1 MTDVPS
7 NPSPSEDARA
17 SECLPGMPAA
27 FDTLRKALQDDPDY
41 AWGWHCNIA
50 MAFYDVGGD
59 HAMANKAAHLFMQRT
74 FGVTTVEPGSKK
86 P

>member
-1 MTDVPS
+1 MTEEPVGDGDPS
-7 NPSPSEDARA
+7 AAMNETAR
-17 SECLPGMPAA
+17 A

-59 HAMANKAAHLFMQRT
+59 RDLIDEAASLFMKRT
-74 FGVTTVEPGSKK
+74 FGVTTEKHPGSKK
-86 P
+86 